1 MNEEA
6 LVSQWPTTFVYRCK
20 PGRARVRRV
29 VDSIVAAVAMLV
41 ASPILAVAALAILLE
56 DGRPILFRQRR
67 VGHYGRL
74 FTIYKLRTM
83 KRAELVDRLS
93 PRSANDSRITRVG
106 RVLRKTSI
114 DELPQLVNVL
124 MGDMALIGPR
134 PEMPFVV
141 RSYDRWQHLRH
152 LIRPGL
158 TGIWQTRARKT
169 ISLERP
175 EATLMDLE
183 YIESSSFLLDV
194 QLLARTVLAT
204 VYPKGAF

>member
-1 MNEEA
+1 
-6 LVSQWPTTFVYRCK
+6 
-20 PGRARVRRV
+20 
-29 VDSIVAAVAMLV
+29 
-41 ASPILAVAALAILLE
+41 
-56 DGRPILFRQRR
+56 
-67 VGHYGRL
+67 
-74 FTIYKLRTM
+74 
-83 KRAELVDRLS
+83 
-93 PRSANDSRITRVG
+93 
-106 RVLRKTSI
+106 
-114 DELPQLVNVL
+114 

-183 YIESSSFLLDV
+183 YIERSSFLLDV

>member
-1 MNEEA
+1 MSDEA
-6 LVSQWPTTFVYRCK
+6 LAPQWPTTFVYRCK
-20 PGRARVRRV
+20 PGRARARRV
-29 VDSIVAAVAMLV
+29 VDAALAAVALLV
-41 ASPILAVAALAILLE
+41 ASPVLAVAALAILVE
-56 DGRPILFRQRR
+56 DGMPILFRQRR
-67 VGHYGRL
+67 VGRYGRL

-83 KRAELVDRLS
+83 KRAELADRLS

-124 MGDMALIGPR
+124 IGDMALIGPR
-134 PEMPFVV
+134 PEMPFIV

-169 ISLERP
+169 LSLERP

-183 YIESSSFLLDV
+183 YIERSSFLLDV
-194 QLLARTVLAT
+194 QLLARTVLVT

>member
-1 MNEEA
+1 MPSEQ
-6 LVSQWPTTFVYRCK
+6 LDVQPTTFVYRCK
-20 PGRARVRRV
+20 PRRARIRRV
-29 VDSIVAAVAMLV
+29 VDATISGIVILAV
-41 ASPILAVAALAILLE
+41 SPILLAATAAIALE
-56 DGRPILFRQRR
+56 DGFPVMFTQRR
-67 VGHYGRL
+67 VGRYGKL

-83 KRAELVDRLS
+83 KIAESVDRLS
-93 PRSANDSRITRVG
+93 PRNANDSRVTRVG
-106 RVLRKTSI
+106 RFLRKTSI

-124 MGDMALIGPR
+124 RGDMALIGPR

-152 LIRPGL
+152 LITPGL

-169 ISLERP
+169 IALERP

-183 YIESSSFLLDV
+183 YIETSSVLLDV

-204 VYPKGAF
+204 VVPKGAF